1 MDSKDILEQLNTL
14 PDGYISIKKING
26 KEYYY
31 LQYSE
36 NGKLLSKYIKYSEL
50 EVIRQQ
56 LEKRKELEKLIHS
69 FSSKGKDLREP
80 SKRASELTGSLMMG
94 DIVTAKFEKGIL
106 TYINEQLCPL
116 MIKRT
121 KNLEMF
127 LSSRAIDRGRTN
139 SRLLKKALNISS
151 AEDTTVALYSYGAT
165 ITDNYWFKPR
175 GSRLKYHDIAF
186 EYDYYHDLALTG
198 EILIYPSKPKY
209 SPQLTLIGSY
219 EKCWRRIDDSW
230 WLYKSGTENE
240 LFSELFCSLL
250 ATKLRIPTA
259 KYELDGE
266 YIRTKNFAENIN
278 FEPILS
284 IAGDDDNYENVFN
297 AILSID
303 KKIAKQFL
311 LLAWFDTLTNNVDR
325 HNENC
330 GLLRDRKDGNIL
342 SLAPN
347 FDNNLALISRSSV
360 LNLNPK
366 TDGIIKYFEKFLKQN
381 SIAKQ
386 MYQNIK
392 YPKLTEN
399 MIRQCFDKIPIKKDE
414 SMITKYL
421 MNRYNYLMS
430 I

>member
-14 PDGYISIKKING
+14 PDGYISVKKING

-36 NGKLLSKYIKYSEL
+36 NGKLRSKYIKYSEL

-209 SPQLTLIGSY
+209 SPQPTLIGSY

-347 FDNNLALISRSSV
+347 FDNNLALISRNSV

-399 MIRQCFDKIPIKKDE
+399 MIRQCFDEIPIKKDE